1 MKQLS
6 ILLAIFA
13 LSGLGSLHAQMIEA
27 GTWHGKVE
35 FPGQSLRLVLH
46 LEQTADGWTGT
57 LDSPDQNAAGMV
69 ADSVSV
75 NHDTLMFSIERLGV
89 LYEGFA
95 QLEDDVISINGTFSQ
110 AGFKLP
116 LRLGKEALEG
126 PKRPQTPVG
135 PFPYLEEEV
144 TFESPEAGIILSG
157 TLTIPK
163 EGGPFPAAVLI
174 TGSGPQD
181 RNETIGGH
189 QPFLIIADALSRQG
203 IAVLRYD
210 ERGIGES
217 EGKYSTATSL
227 DFSKDAEAALE
238 YLASREEVIPTKT
251 GFIGHSEGGLIAPMI
266 ASRKDGVGFV
276 VMLAGPSITGQEVIV
291 GQSAFMLNQMGI
303 PAPSVEKLSDVRK
316 QVFEILRANP
326 NDSIFIE
333 QLRAQTPAI
342 VTAFTASEK
351 MMLGMDEATFADQ
364 FSTMATPWYRYF
376 LDYDPYPALEATT
389 CPILALNG
397 DLDVQVLAD
406 PNLTKL
412 EALFEE
418 GGHPA
423 SKAVLLEGLNHM
435 FQPAET
441 GLPLEYSSIET
452 TFDSATLELMIE
464 WIQNLE

>member
-1 MKQLS
+1 MKHLS
-6 ILLAIFA
+6 ILFA
-13 LSGLGSLHAQMIEA
+13 LFTLGGLGSLQAQLIEA

-46 LEQTADGWTGT
+46 LEQTADGWAAS
-57 LDSPDQNAAGMV
+57 LDSPDQNGTGMI
-69 ADSVSV
+69 ADEVSV
-75 NHDTLMFSIERLGV
+75 NGDTLMFSIERLGV
-89 LYEGFA
+89 SYEGA
-95 QLEDDVISINGTFSQ
+95 ATTTEGVVKIDGIFSQ
-110 AGFKLP
+110 AGFNLP
-116 LRLGKEALEG
+116 LSLGKEAIEG

-135 PFPYLEEEV
+135 PFPYTEEEV
-144 TFESPEAGIILSG
+144 TFESPEAGITLSG

-181 RNETIGGH
+181 RDETIGGH
-189 QPFLIIADALSRQG
+189 RPFLIIADALSRQG

-227 DFSKDAEAALE
+227 DFSKDAEAALD
-238 YLASREEVIPTKT
+238 YLASREEIIPAKA

-266 ASRKDGVGFV
+266 AGRKEAVGFI

-303 PAPSVEKLSDVRK
+303 PATSVEKLSDVRK
-316 QVFEILRANP
+316 QVFDILRDNP
-326 NDSIFIE
+326 SDSVFIE
-333 QLRAQTPAI
+333 QLREQTPAI
-342 VTAFTASEK
+342 VSEFTASEK
-351 MMLGMDEATFADQ
+351 MMLGMDESTFADQ
-364 FSTMATPWYRYF
+364 FSAMATPWYRYF
-376 LDYDPYPALEATT
+376 LDYDPYPALEATS

-441 GLPLEYSSIET
+441 GLPMEYSTIET
-452 TFDSATLELMIE
+452 TFDPATLSLMIE
-464 WIQNLE
+464 WINDLE